1 MATDRTKIQ
10 GVRAPLSKRPS
21 SSRKNCDR
29 CFQKKTKCSAPFGKD
44 SPCRSC
50 RKNGVD
56 CVFSDRQKT
65 GPKAKGAKGVSSSP
79 GVSSVTQGGR
89 SRRTVEE
96 PMRASSRRARPLTLQ
111 TSGHEAET
119 TGAACALDAS
129 EGLAS
134 RWATAYWRLAVDAN
148 NSNSDAVQ
156 TSVAGVEANNG
167 NRQKELRA
175 EMHAIG
181 DRLTV
186 SWTKTAVARLKQ
198 ESVRQTNSPS
208 GALWK
213 AYQLRNMDGEPIQQ
227 EPATLGKRFAVV
239 RQVELWWELLVAE
252 ANSLRLH
259 AFAIAAAAKA
269 SH

>member
-10 GVRAPLSKRPS
+10 GVRTPLSKHP
-21 SSRKNCDR
+21 SSRKSCDR

-50 RKNGVD
+50 RKNGAD

-79 GVSSVTQGGR
+79 GVSSATQGARVG
-89 SRRTVEE
+89 RTVEE
-96 PMRASSRRARPLTLQ
+96 PMRAASGRARSSTTE

-119 TGAACALDAS
+119 TTAACALDAS

-134 RWATAYWRLAVDAN
+134 RWTTAYWRFAVDAN
-148 NSNSDAVQ
+148 NSNSDAAQ
-156 TSVAGVEANNG
+156 TSVAGVKANNG

-175 EMHAIG
+175 DMHAIG

-198 ESVRQTNSPS
+198 ESVGPTNSPS
-208 GALWK
+208 GTLWK

-227 EPATLGKRFAVV
+227 EPASLGKRFAVV

-252 ANSLRLH
+252 ADSLRLH
-259 AFAIAAAAKA
+259 AFAIAASAEAP
-269 SH
+269 H

>member
-1 MATDRTKIQ
+1 LACINDPSVC
-10 GVRAPLSKRPS
+10 GVFLPL
-21 SSRKNCDR
+21 
-29 CFQKKTKCSAPFGKD
+29 QTKCSAPFGKD

-79 GVSSVTQGGR
+79 GANSVTQGGR
-89 SRRTVEE
+89 AGRAVEE
-96 PMRASSRRARPLTLQ
+96 PTRAASGSARSSTLR

-119 TGAACALDAS
+119 TRATCALDAS

-134 RWATAYWRLAVDAN
+134 RWTTAYWRLAVDAI
-148 NSNSDAVQ
+148 NSNSDAAQ
-156 TSVAGVEANNG
+156 TSVAAVKANNG
-167 NRQKELRA
+167 KRQKELRA
-175 EMHAIG
+175 DMHAIG
-181 DRLTV
+181 DRLTA

-198 ESVRQTNSPS
+198 ESVRPTNSAS
-208 GALWK
+208 GTIWK
-213 AYQLRNMDGEPIQQ
+213 AYQLWNMDGEPIQQ
-227 EPATLGKRFAVV
+227 EPANLGKRFAVV

-259 AFAIAAAAKA
+259 AFAISAAAKA
-269 SH
+269 SHQ